1 MKPDS
6 FEYSSVRIVLAPR
19 MQTLRHAVRIFP
31 RGDFATFPQK
41 KSKKVQKKKK
51 FKKKKLHFLPV
62 VATPE
67 LIPQRNEEKY
77 IHIAIFLLFVA
88 KQQLCNTTLFCA
100 IRC

>member
-41 KSKKVQKKKK
+41 KSKKSPKKKK
-51 FKKKKLHFLPV
+51 KV
-62 VATPE
+62 
-67 LIPQRNEEKY
+67 QEKE
-77 IHIAIFLLFVA
+77 IALFA
-88 KQQLCNTTLFCA
+88 GGGNA
-100 IRC
+100 